1 MNKIICYSCSNEIE
15 LKNQKAL
22 SQIECEK
29 CRTTLTI
36 PGVIEDFI
44 LEELISCNEL
54 YKTYKGFRR
63 GEEGSLIIKVLNEPQ
78 TVTQSILVKLKSSQ
92 IDIPEECRL
101 TVSKV
106 KEDIVAYRKY
116 CETSIQRY
124 LESGR
129 PKTEKALY
137 ILKEAALILE
147 NLAKKE
153 VFPANLTIGNLLM
166 DENGKVILS
175 DLMFKETLSQIL
187 ETKNKEQLLS
197 PHTISTNYMESGKAT
212 LKEPLFGFGCLAYLL
227 CCGNY
232 PWPFGSY
239 KLVQKA
245 RNISPEVILDI
256 RGDKPEELKSFIS
269 KLINEKEPGY
279 KSFADAVKQL
289 RLLCGEKVPKKTEG
303 KKAKK
308 PKKKSVQPAARAASI
323 RRRKKR
329 SSAVLPVAV
338 CLTLILV
345 AAALMM
351 KPSSSSSEKTSV
363 SSIDKKAL
371 KPVKQV
377 KKTKTVEKQKAREV
391 KLAVQEAVPQKPLEL
406 AQPVI
411 EEKKVDRAAIKA
423 ELLPHDLN
431 FDSLVSKLDEY
442 IAATDPSK
450 RELEEEKIYLVSS
463 FRDNL
468 LVRFYRRPYQGIFY
482 LVNQKPFRGKISKAD
497 DETLHLVNLIS
508 DKPLT
513 ISWKELDFNQYE
525 EFTSYYAASYTDDFS
540 VSETNEKAFKKIAE
554 EYKRLSVFLDWY
566 GFHDKAVNY
575 KKKAISF
582 HEEVIASL
590 NELVP
595 EAQTN

>member
-54 YKTYKGFRR
+54 YKTYKGYRR
-63 GEEGSLIIKVLNEPQ
+63 GKEGSLIIKVLNEPQ
-78 TVTQSILVKLKSSQ
+78 KVTQSILVKLKSSQ

-137 ILKEAALILE
+137 ILKESALILE
-147 NLAKKE
+147 ALAKKE

-187 ETKNKEQLLS
+187 ETKNKEQLLT

-212 LKEPLFGFGCLAYLL
+212 VKEPLFGFGCLAYLL

-245 RNISPEVILDI
+245 RNISPEVILDL

-289 RLLCGEKVPKKTEG
+289 RTLSGEKVAKKTEG

-308 PKKKSVQPAARAASI
+308 QKKKSVQPAARAASI
-323 RRRKKR
+323 RRRKKS

-351 KPSSSSSEKTSV
+351 KPSSSSSEKASV
-363 SSIDKKAL
+363 SSINKKVL

-377 KKTKTVEKQKAREV
+377 KKTKSVEKQKAREV
-391 KLAVQEAVPQKPLEL
+391 KLTVQEAVPQKPLEL

-411 EEKKVDRAAIKA
+411 EEKKVDREAIKA

-482 LVNQKPFRGKISKAD
+482 LANQKPFRGKISKAD
-497 DETLHLVNLIS
+497 DETLHLVNLIT